1 MRKHVQGLPLEHEG
15 GTLLPEDIQLEME
28 SVVIGRALLK
38 DLERNEEP
46 LSDSSRIRHPISQ
59 SASSTVVDAPS
70 EYVEIDLPRVPEVLN
85 LDLHVTE
92 EKSAPPASAHPRPLL
107 PSRVAIIG
115 NYLPRRCGIATFTTD
130 LCDAIHGEYGATEL
144 LALPVND
151 TPEGYS
157 YPARIRFELSQ
168 DELASYRQAADFL
181 NFSNIDLVC
190 LQHEYGIFG
199 GSAGA
204 HILELLRRLHM
215 PVVTT
220 LHTVLR
226 EPDPH
231 QRAVMEEIAA
241 LSDRL
246 IVMSRQSAD
255 ILQEVFHV
263 PISKIDLIPHGIP
276 DLPFTDPHFYKD
288 AFGTEGKDVLLTFGL
303 LSPNKGLENVI
314 RALPAILARHS
325 NVVYMIS
332 GVTHPHVLR
341 HEGEKYRDSLQTL
354 ARELGVEDN
363 VIFRNRF
370 VSPQELVELIGAADI
385 YITPYKHKG
394 QVVSGTLAYALSAG
408 KAIISTPY
416 LHAIELLDDGR
427 GVLVPFDDPQA
438 IAAKTIELLEN
449 GTARHAMR
457 KRAYL
462 YTRDMVWH
470 RVAQLYMGSFERVY
484 NERLRKPRA
493 TFSAQNTEKA
503 LDRLPPVKLDHLYR
517 MTDQTGIV
525 EHAVFVIPN
534 YPEGYTTDDNARALI
549 VAILLEESGSRT
561 PKDSLDLASRYL
573 AFLWLAFDPI
583 SKRFRNSLSYD
594 HQWND
599 PEGTE
604 DSHGRALWGLGTVLG
619 RSKDAGLRGAAA
631 RLFELA
637 IPAAVEFRSP
647 RACAFALLGLLEYL
661 EAIPGDRAAL
671 SAADSLANRLLES
684 YRANRT
690 ADWKWF
696 ENELAYSNARLP
708 QALIRAGMR
717 GGNDAMVSAGL
728 EALDWLATVQ
738 CCDVKGHFVPIGSHG
753 FHSKTTEKARFDQQP
768 VEACAAVSA
777 FLQAYRAT
785 GEERWRKEAW
795 SAFNWFL
802 GDNDLQ
808 IALYDPSTGGC
819 RDGLH
824 PDRANENQG
833 AESTLSFLMA
843 LLEMRKLGVSGA
855 TDNKF

>member
-1 MRKHVQGLPLEHEG
+1 MPKTISPIERATLIDIRDDANAIEIPNLQQVVTLE
-15 GTLLPEDIQLEME
+15 
-28 SVVIGRALLK
+28 V
-38 DLERNEEP
+38 NEESNSVRP
-46 LSDSSRIRHPISQ
+46 M
-59 SASSTVVDAPS
+59 
-70 EYVEIDLPRVPEVLN
+70 
-85 LDLHVTE
+85 
-92 EKSAPPASAHPRPLL
+92 HPRPTL
-107 PSRVAIIG
+107 PGRVGIIG
-115 NYLPRRCGIATFTTD
+115 NYLPRKCGIATFTTD
-130 LCDAIHGEYGATEL
+130 LCDAIHAEYGATEL

-151 TPEGYS
+151 TDEGYS

-168 DELASYRQAADFL
+168 DDLASYRQAADFL

-199 GSAGA
+199 GSAGS
-204 HILELLRRLHM
+204 HILTLLRRLKM

-226 EPDPH
+226 EPNAD
-231 QRAVMEEIAA
+231 QREVMAEIAA

-246 IVMSRQSAD
+246 IVMSRQASE
-255 ILQEVFHV
+255 ILQEVFQV
-263 PISKIDLIPHGIP
+263 SPAKIDLIPHGIP
-276 DLPFTDPHFYKD
+276 DLAFTDPTFYKD
-288 AFGTEGKDVLLTFGL
+288 AFGTEGKEVLLTFGL
-303 LSPNKGLENVI
+303 LSPNKGIENVI
-314 RALPAILARHS
+314 KALPNILSRHS

-341 HEGEKYRDSLQTL
+341 HEGEKYRQSLQKL
-354 ARELGVEDN
+354 AKDLGVEDS

-416 LHAIELLDDGR
+416 LHAIELLDEER

-438 IAAKTIELLEN
+438 IAEKTIELLDN

-462 YTRDMVWH
+462 YTRDMVWN
-470 RVAQLYMGSFERVY
+470 RVAQQYMGSFERVY
-484 NERLRKPRA
+484 NERLRNPRA
-493 TFSAQNTEKA
+493 TFSAQHTEKN
-503 LDRLPPVKLDHLYR
+503 LDRLPAVKLDHLLR
-517 MTDQTGIV
+517 MTDTTGIV
-525 EHAVFVIPN
+525 EHAIFVVPN
-534 YPEGYTTDDNARALI
+534 YPEGYSTDDNARALI
-549 VAILLEESGSRT
+549 IAVLLEEFGSGAPTVSQ
-561 PKDSLDLASRYL
+561 DLASRYL
-573 AFLWLAFDPI
+573 AFLWLAFDPAT
-583 SKRFRNSLSYD
+583 KRFRNCLSYD
-594 HQWND
+594 RQWQE
-599 PEGTE
+599 PEGSE

-619 RSKDAGLRGAAA
+619 RTRDPGLRGAAG

-637 IPAAVEFRSP
+637 IPAAVEFKSP

-661 EAIPGDRAAL
+661 ESFPGDRAAL
-671 SAADSLANRLLES
+671 NAADTLANRLLDS
-684 YRANRT
+684 YLAHRSV
-690 ADWKWF
+690 DWKWF
-696 ENELAYSNARLP
+696 ENGLAYSNARLS

-717 GGNDAMVSAGL
+717 SNNDAMVSAGL

-738 CCDVKGHFVPIGSHG
+738 RCETKGHFVPIGSHG
-753 FHSKTTEKARFDQQP
+753 FYSKKTEKARFDQQP

-777 FLQAYRAT
+777 FLQAYRTT
-785 GEERWRKEAW
+785 GKGRWRKEAW
-795 SAFNWFL
+795 AAFNWFL

-808 IALYDPSTGGC
+808 VALYDPTTGGC

-843 LLEMRKLGVSGA
+843 LLEMRKLEE
-855 TDNKF
+855 TDTTDPKA

>member
-1 MRKHVQGLPLEHEG
+1 MKQTKTIPQAKD
-15 GTLLPEDIQLEME
+15 P
-28 SVVIGRALLK
+28 AL
-38 DLERNEEP
+38 
-46 LSDSSRIRHPISQ
+46 
-59 SASSTVVDAPS
+59 VDVLYAHT
-70 EYVEIDLPRVPEVLN
+70 EIAFSVPEEVIS
-85 LDLHVTE
+85 LDPALAPPIFE
-92 EKSAPPASAHPRPLL
+92 EKVVPLWPIHPRPVL
-107 PSRVAIIG
+107 PSRIAVIG

-130 LCDAIHGEYGATEL
+130 LCDAIHAEYGATEL

-151 TPEGYS
+151 TEEGYS

-190 LQHEYGIFG
+190 LQHEYGIYG

-204 HILELLRRLHM
+204 HILELLRRLQM
-215 PVVTT
+215 PIVTT

-226 EPDPH
+226 EPNLD
-231 QRAVMEEIAA
+231 QRIVMEEIAA

-246 IVMSRQSAD
+246 IVMSRQAAD

-263 PISKIDLIPHGIP
+263 AGTKIDLIPHGIP
-276 DLPFTDPHFYKD
+276 DLAFTDPQFYKE

-303 LSPNKGLENVI
+303 LSPNKGIENVI
-314 RALPAILARHS
+314 QALPAILSQHP

-332 GVTHPHVLR
+332 GVTHPHILR
-341 HEGEKYRDSLQTL
+341 REGDHYRLSLQKL
-354 ARELGVEDN
+354 AKDLGVEDN

-370 VSPQELVELIGAADI
+370 VSPQELVEVIGAADI

-416 LHAIELLDDGR
+416 LHATELLDDGR
-427 GVLVPFDDPQA
+427 GALVPFDDPQA
-438 IAAKTIELLEN
+438 IATKTIELLDN

-462 YTRDMVWH
+462 YARDMVWN
-470 RVAQLYMGSFERVY
+470 RVAQQYMGSFERVY
-484 NERLRKPRA
+484 NERLRNPRA
-493 TFSAQNTEKA
+493 TFSAQNTEKVF
-503 LDRLPPVKLDHLYR
+503 DRLPPVILDHLLR
-517 MTDQTGIV
+517 MTDHTGII
-525 EHAVFVIPN
+525 EHAVFVVPN

-549 VAILLEESGSRT
+549 VAILLEEFAGIT
-561 PKDSLDLASRYL
+561 PAATLDLATRYL
-573 AFLWLAFDPI
+573 AFLWLAFNPTT
-583 SKRFRNSLSYD
+583 KRFRNCLSYER
-594 HQWND
+594 QWQEA
-599 PEGTE
+599 EGSE

-619 RSKDAGLRGAAA
+619 RTKDAGLRGAAG

-637 IPAAVEFRSP
+637 VPTAVEFKSP

-661 EAIPGDRAAL
+661 ESFPGDRAAL
-671 SAADSLANRLLES
+671 NAADALANRLLDS
-684 YRANRT
+684 YRAHSS

-696 ENELAYSNARLP
+696 ENVLAYSNARLP
-708 QALIRAGMR
+708 QALIRAGIR
-717 GGNDAMVSAGL
+717 GANEAMVSAGL
-728 EALDWLATVQ
+728 EALEWLASIQ
-738 CCDVKGHFVPIGSHG
+738 RCEIKGHFVPIGSHG
-753 FHSKTTEKARFDQQP
+753 FYSSKTEKARFDQQP
-768 VEACAAVSA
+768 VEACASVSA

-785 GEERWRKEAW
+785 GQSRWRKDAW
-795 SAFNWFL
+795 TAFNWFL

-808 IALYDPSTGGC
+808 VALYDPSTGGC

-843 LLEMRKLGVSGA
+843 LLEMRKLEEA
-855 TDNKF
+855 DTTDSKP